1 MAFRPDSF
9 IISIL
14 IFSFIIAVGS
24 GFITDMAT
32 NYDVEY
38 DDEFGSTYL
47 VIEETYNLSSDQ
59 KDDTIG
65 GEIEET
71 NVIDS
76 TIKGATSALKLLT
89 TPVQIVSSVVGDI
102 EEKIGPEKG
111 SGTGINLRLYITT
124 ALTILVTFALIYLF
138 FRIRSW

>member
-47 VIEETYNLSSDQ
+47 VIEEAYNLSSDQ
-59 KDDTIG
+59 KDDTLG

-71 NVIDS
+71 DVVDS

-89 TPVQIVSSVVGDI
+89 TPVQIVSAVIGDV

-111 SGTGINLRLYITT
+111 SATGINIRLYVTT
-124 ALTILVTFALIYLF
+124 ALTVLVTFALIYLF